1 MLILQFYALISLK
14 QSLYAENTICHI
26 FWSIDYTNLCIDFT

>member
-14 QSLYAENTICHI
+14 QHLDTGSLILGILVY
-26 FWSIDYTNLCIDFT
+26 